1 MMNDIIFKGLPLEDR
16 IEIFGQNEL
25 VLNRT
30 LYEKAI
36 LLMTRVY
43 DHKFMVKLPHNLL
56 LSQNKKTLLSKEQND
71 KVLYEHFMKKMD
83 LVKSMLVDCSLSEL
97 PEKQDLIEGEEEDE
111 EDPASN
117 SFLSLIVRERF

>member
-1 MMNDIIFKGLPLEDR
+1 
-16 IEIFGQNEL
+16 
-25 VLNRT
+25 
-30 LYEKAI
+30 
-36 LLMTRVY
+36 
-43 DHKFMVKLPHNLL
+43 
-56 LSQNKKTLLSKEQND
+56 
-71 KVLYEHFMKKMD
+71 MKKMD